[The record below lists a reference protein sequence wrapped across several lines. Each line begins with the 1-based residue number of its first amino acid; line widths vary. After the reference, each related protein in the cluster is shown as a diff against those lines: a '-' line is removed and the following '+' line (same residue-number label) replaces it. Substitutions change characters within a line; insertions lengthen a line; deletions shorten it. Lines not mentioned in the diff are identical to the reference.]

1 MVKAGYIKALV
12 AVALFLLG
20 LSAPAWAGE
29 EIPATPVMTL
39 YKFNGSL
46 DVPYYTV
53 ESVAGGRKP
62 RPAGYLAQ
70 GSSVIPCLVIVDGRP
85 LTDKDGTPYVGFEI
99 LVNSRKAT
107 RESTSNFEA
116 VVAQRK
122 AMRVPNHHCRP
133 GMKHVMNVRR
143 MYDLEKEP
151 FFDPAPTRSPKFKPK
166 TGRNAGPGDIVRA
179 FHNSPQCAEAN
190 RSLIGRRGAL
200 ASAWE
205 RFIAAN
211 SGRWD
216 GGKLERAKHLD
227 YVMRTALYEGHLDRG
242 CSAYGACERNIVAL
256 SIRNRGDSCLGGQG
270 CVYPGDFKGVSSKV
284 SQYNIWDEFLTQI
297 SGLTSCF
304 LREDLSG
311 EGVHSTPEASLD
323 FNVDYYK
330 KIRAM
335 YEQNVDEVERIL
347 FGSDRDLAKIFP
359 GTPLGDLKRLRHYYH
374 PPAMGK
380 CFPEPRVE
388 YMSGAVAR
396 RGDDFALIANT
407 RIKVGRR
414 VEGGYTFREFVLDL
428 GREHDVTSVVDNYPG
443 FAVDARKVSLG
454 SPRSCLPYGVSRSCG
469 FKNVRR
475 YRKAPRWARRGKAQ
489 AVRCKVHD
497 RGEDCLGGGRKIS
510 VKVGGMCDTQMQP
523 VSGVR

>member
-1 MVKAGYIKALV
+1 
-12 AVALFLLG
+12 
-20 LSAPAWAGE
+20 
-29 EIPATPVMTL
+29 
-39 YKFNGSL
+39 
-46 DVPYYTV
+46 
-53 ESVAGGRKP
+53 
-62 RPAGYLAQ
+62 
-70 GSSVIPCLVIVDGRP
+70 VIRDGVP
-85 LTDKDGTPYVGFEI
+85 LTDKSGTPYVGFEI

-107 RESTSNFEA
+107 RESTKRFEA
-116 VVAQRK
+116 VVAERK
-122 AMRVPNHHCRP
+122 AMRVANHHCRP
-133 GMKHVMNVRR
+133 GIKHVMNVRR

-151 FFDPAPTRSPKFKPK
+151 FFDPKPAK
-166 TGRNAGPGDIVRA
+166 SRKYKARTGKRAGPDDIVRA
-179 FHNSPQCAEAN
+179 FHNSTQCARAN

-205 RFIAAN
+205 AFITAN
-211 SGRWD
+211 AGRWD
-216 GGKLERAKHLD
+216 AGKLERAKHLD
-227 YVMRTALYEGHLDRG
+227 YTMRTALYEGHLDRG
-242 CSAYGACERNIVAL
+242 CSAYGACERNVVAL
-256 SIRNRGDSCLGGQG
+256 SIRNRVDSCRGGQG
-270 CVYPGDFKGVSSKV
+270 CGYPGDFQGVSSKV

-311 EGVHSTPEASLD
+311 ADVRDTPEAPLD

-335 YEQNVDEVERIL
+335 YEQNVEEVEGIL
-347 FGSDRDLAKIFP
+347 FGNDRDLAKAFP

-396 RGDDFALIANT
+396 DGDNFALIANT
-407 RIKVGRR
+407 RIKVGRKTDA
-414 VEGGYTFREFVLDL
+414 GYTFKEFVLDL
-428 GREHDVTSVVDNYPG
+428 GREHDVTSTVDNYPG

-454 SPRSCLPYGVSRSCG
+454 SSRSCLPYGVSRSCG

-475 YRKAPRWARRGKAQ
+475 YRKTPSWSRSGKAQ
-489 AVRCKVHD
+489 AVRCKVRD
-497 RGEDCLGGGRKIS
+497 RGEDCLGRAHKTS
-510 VKVGGMCDTQMQP
+510 VKVGGTCDTQMQP